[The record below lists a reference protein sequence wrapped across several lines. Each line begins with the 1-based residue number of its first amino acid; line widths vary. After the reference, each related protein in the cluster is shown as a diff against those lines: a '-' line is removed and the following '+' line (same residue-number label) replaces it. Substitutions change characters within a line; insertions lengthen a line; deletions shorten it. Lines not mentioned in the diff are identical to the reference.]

1 MALHLEDEIL
11 ARFRRLTG
19 RTLTSMRI
27 RTHGDYHLGQL
38 LYTGN
43 DFLIT
48 DFEGEPARSL
58 AERKLKRSALRDV
71 AGMLRS
77 FDYAVHS
84 ALSEQRQSGLNEEMA
99 RVAREWGQLWQAWV
113 SVEFLRSYL
122 ESVRDASILKAPPDE
137 IEVLLST
144 YVLEKVVY
152 ELAYELNNRPDWLIV
167 PLRGMLELVQSG
179 P

>member
-1 MALHLEDEIL
+1 
-11 ARFRRLTG
+11 
-19 RTLTSMRI
+19 
-27 RTHGDYHLGQL
+27 
-38 LYTGN
+38 
-43 DFLIT
+43 
-48 DFEGEPARSL
+48 
-58 AERKLKRSALRDV
+58 
-71 AGMLRS
+71 MLRS